1 MEVISLANK
10 TVSVELRAVVSNYLS
25 GMKQAAQ
32 ATSDLAGKAGK
43 AVQENSAEIS
53 RMGTGFV
60 VAGAGMLAVAGKA
73 TSVFASFDKAMSGV
87 AATGDDAKSQLGALR
102 EQAVRLGADTQYS
115 AEEAAQGITELLKAG
130 VSARDVI
137 GGGLAG
143 SLSLAAAGQMEVAA
157 AAETTAITLAQFGL
171 EGTQASHVADLLAA
185 GAGKASG
192 EVSDMAQALSQV
204 GLVANQ
210 TGLTVEETTGTLAA
224 FAKAGLIGSDA
235 GTSLKTMLQRLTPQ
249 SAAAQKQFD
258 ELGISAYDANG
269 KFVGMANF
277 AGQLQE
283 KLGELTPKARNAA
296 MGIMFGSDAIR
307 AASELYKQG
316 ESGVRGWI
324 DAVDEQGYAS
334 RAAAELTNNLSGDI
348 ERLGGSLDSVFI
360 KSGSGAN
367 NILRQMTQGAE
378 AAVDAI
384 GGLPEP
390 LLATMTVLTGTG
402 GLAAVGVGGLL
413 KVASAAA
420 DARESFRSLGVS
432 AKTAKIAVGGVGT
445 ALAIGTLALS
455 VWADN
460 QAKATSEARNYA
472 STMVVVGDQ
481 VTWTAA
487 TIQELNQT
495 LSDTKTDWLSNFL
508 QMGPSVSELAQ
519 ELGVSFD
526 LMKGYVSGTAEGT
539 QAYLDKV
546 VQLRSENP
554 RTAGS
559 LHTLTTALDAQKNS
573 LSAGEKAALAQ
584 AEAAK
589 SGVSGATSY
598 ADAVAKSTTATD
610 QNSTALQRN
619 KQDLDNWIAAQ
630 WAAADAALELSG
642 SQVGFERMLDQTT
655 VAMKKLVKETKNK
668 ADLTNVDTK
677 AGQDAQDV
685 LNKVAAGTLARVKTL
700 QKAKV
705 AESEVAAEMERG
717 RKALVANARAAG
729 FNEEAIAG
737 LVNKYDM
744 LPQNVTTKVGEDGAR
759 EAENRVNELFTALN
773 QLPKKQ
779 QTKILSKFNN
789 RGIKAAE
796 EALRKLNGRT
806 ATTYVVTK
814 RKGGNVYSTGS
825 GQNFEADG
833 GVLGSSLGG
842 LVQQFAS
849 GGFGLPQVRAFQ
861 GSAGVNWGEDGS
873 GPWEAFISGAPQKR
887 TRSIAIWREVGRRLL
902 GSISAEDLIEQ
913 FANGGIK
920 EPTHKGRPLSFWEN
934 ELKTPLELT
943 RLKIR
948 IRDLERDLKEKESYT
963 VGKGKKKKK
972 RSRLKLRGLDRT
984 EAKHDLAETRAEYA
998 LAVEADRLNR
1008 SKQGTIEK
1016 QIAAFEARKEAA
1028 EEAEKRAQDVA
1039 DEARQ
1044 QADRLKNPFMT
1055 GASAADLLANMQAG
1069 AQQINQFND
1078 LMGQLDKGGMSDAMM
1093 DWFWEQGVGS
1103 SQIAK
1108 DILAGGK
1115 SSIDLFNAAVGNLD
1129 KASAAAGKAAA
1140 TGTPVTSP
1148 ALTRV
1153 DVPGYLQSGPNG
1165 PAVGQK
1171 TANFYVSQLEP
1182 QAAAV
1187 YINQQLRFL

>member
-1 MEVISLANK
+1 MNR
-10 TVSVELRAVVSNYLS
+10 TVFVELRARVSNYVA
-25 GMKQAAQ
+25 GFKQAAQ

-53 RMGTGFV
+53 RMGTGFMV
-60 VAGAGMLAVAGKA
+60 TGAGMLAVAGKA
-73 TSVFASFDKAMSGV
+73 TKTFADFDKAMSGV
-87 AATGDDAKSQLGALR
+87 AATGDDAKSRLGELR
-102 EQAVRLGADTQYS
+102 TLAVDLGADTQYS
-115 AEEAAQGITELLKAG
+115 AQEAAAGITNLIKAG
-130 VSARDVI
+130 VSAEDVI

-143 SLSLAAAGQMEVAA
+143 ALSLAAAGEMEVAD
-157 AAETTAITLAQFGL
+157 AAETTAITLAQFKLRGD
-171 EGTQASHVADLLAA
+171 QAAHVADLLAA

-210 TGLTVEETTGTLAA
+210 TGLSVEETTGALAA
-224 FAKAGLIGSDA
+224 FGQAGLIGSDA

-258 ELGISAYDANG
+258 ALGISAYDANG
-269 KFVGMANF
+269 EFVGLANF
-277 AGQLQE
+277 AGQLE
-283 KLGELTPKARNAA
+283 TKLGELSPQARAAA

-307 AASELYKQG
+307 AANVLYEQG
-316 ESGVRGWI
+316 ADGIQGWI
-324 DAVDEQGYAS
+324 DAVDDQGFAT
-334 RAAAELTNNLSGDI
+334 RQAAELTNNLAGDV

-367 NILRQMTQGAE
+367 NVLRSMVQGAE
-378 AAVDAI
+378 AAVDAF

-390 LLATMTVLTGTG
+390 LLATMTLLTGSG
-402 GLAAVGVGGLL
+402 GIAAVGVGGLL
-413 KVASAAA
+413 KLASAAA
-420 DARESFRSLGVS
+420 DAKTSFQSLNMS
-432 AKTAKIAVGGVGT
+432 AKAAKITVAGVGG
-445 ALAIGTLALS
+445 ALAIGTLALAA
-455 VWADN
+455 WA
-460 QAKATSEARNYA
+460 S
-472 STMVVVGDQ
+472 
-481 VTWTAA
+481 
-487 TIQELNQT
+487 
-495 LSDTKTDWLSNFL
+495 
-508 QMGPSVSELAQ
+508 
-519 ELGVSFD
+519 
-526 LMKGYVSGTAEGT
+526 
-539 QAYLDKV
+539 
-546 VQLRSENP
+546 
-554 RTAGS
+554 
-559 LHTLTTALDAQKNS
+559 
-573 LSAGEKAALAQ
+573 
-584 AEAAK
+584 
-589 SGVSGATSY
+589 
-598 ADAVAKSTTATD
+598 
-610 QNSTALQRN
+610 
-619 KQDLDNWIAAQ
+619 
-630 WAAADAALELSG
+630 AAADAQARTDGFASTLTVVDGQAVRTKATTAELTR
-642 SQVGFERMLDQTT
+642 QLTETRVGLLSWAGVGNT
-655 VAMKKLVKETKNK
+655 VADNLDRMGISSKTAAEAIMGQEDAQKQLNDQMRAWANANRDVHGHDPQMYRETKS
-668 ADLTNVDTK
+668 AIDSMTGSLTEAERRTE
-677 AGQDAQDV
+677 
-685 LNKVAAGTLARVKTL
+685 
-700 QKAKV
+700 QKAKADEEASGSAGNLSSALRDQRTGADSAADSIQKV
-705 AESEVAAEMERG
+705 TEAIYAMQDANIAAANSEVSFEQAIDDSAAAVKKLAKATRDKKQLQDVDTQAGRDATKVLTGLATATNQRVKDLIKQGKSEADIAATMERG
-717 RKALVANARAAG
+717 RKAFANRARDLG
-729 FNEEAIAG
+729 YNEKQIQELIATY
-737 LVNKYDM
+737 LQV
-744 LPQNVTTKVGEDGAR
+744 PENVTTD
-759 EAENRVNELFTALN
+759 VNEQGAEGAAQRVLKL
-773 QLPKKQ
+773 QERLKDLPESER
-779 QTKILSKFNN
+779 TRILSEFNN
-789 RGIKAAE
+789 KGITAAE
-796 EALRKLNGRT
+796 TALRKIDGKT
-806 ATTYVVTK
+806 ATATVTTIYK
-814 RKGGNVYSTGS
+814 TKGGTPF
-825 GQNFEADG
+825 QADG

-887 TRSIAIWREVGRRLL
+887 NRSIAIWREVGRRLL
-902 GSISAEDLIEQ
+902 GSISAEDLIDQ

-934 ELKTPLELT
+934 ELKSPLELT

-984 EAKHDLAETRAEYA
+984 EAKQDLAETRAEYA

-1078 LMGQLDKGGMSDAMM
+1078 LMGQLDKGGMSDAMI

-1140 TGTPVTSP
+1140 TGTPVASP

-1171 TANFYVSQLEP
+1171 TVNFHITQSDP
-1182 QAAAV
+1182 QAVAV
-1187 YINQQLRFL
+1187 AVDQKLRYL